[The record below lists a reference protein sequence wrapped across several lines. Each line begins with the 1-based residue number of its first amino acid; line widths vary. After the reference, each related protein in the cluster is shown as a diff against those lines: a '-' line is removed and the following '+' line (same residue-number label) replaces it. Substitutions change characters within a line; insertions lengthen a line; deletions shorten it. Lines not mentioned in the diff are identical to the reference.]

1 MTPVS
6 TGGRLCFPSRRLA
19 VPRQRPGPRV
29 RRVPDARTQA
39 VVRARPERGGR
50 VFALGPGVPAVE
62 DDRDYRAMY
71 GPDHL
76 CKCTG
81 RLTPQPA
88 MRAVFLILSIS
99 AVLAAGRSTPV
110 QAQAT
115 SHPGKSTA
123 KASSATQTHHPTA
136 VGKAASSHTVTH
148 STPAKATAAADEMT
162 PANSADL
169 ASLTGTSLRDAP
181 DGRAFA
187 TLSPGVTLEPVA
199 RDRGW
204 VRVRAE
210 GWVKESEVGPLD
222 SNRVVL
228 SAADLRADPE
238 GSRGKHVRWE
248 VQVLAMATADPLRKG
263 LNPDEPYLLA
273 RGPGSESALLYVAI
287 PTDLVAAAHSL
298 ASLAPV
304 PVTLAAT
311 VRLGRSEPVGVPI
324 LEAQSLTRR

>member
-1 MTPVS
+1 MTPAS
-6 TGGRLCFPSRRLA
+6 TGGHLCFPSGRPA
-19 VPRQRPGPRV
+19 VPRQSPWLRV
-29 RRVPDARTQA
+29 RAYLT
-39 VVRARPERGGR
+39 RARNQSCARPKRGGR
-50 VFALGPGVPAVE
+50 AYALDPGVPAVE
-62 DDRDYRAMY
+62 NDEGYRAMCR
-71 GPDHL
+71 PDHL

-99 AVLAAGRSTPV
+99 AVLAAGRPTPA

-115 SHPGKSTA
+115 SHPGKSAA
-123 KASSATQTHHPTA
+123 KASSTPQTHHPTP

-148 STPAKATAAADEMT
+148 VTTAKATAAADQMT
-162 PANSADL
+162 LANGADL

-187 TLSPGVTLEPVA
+187 TLSPGVTLQPVA

-210 GWVKESEVGPLD
+210 GWVKETEVGPLD
-222 SNRVVL
+222 SNQVVL

-238 GSRGKHVRWE
+238 GARGKHVRWDVE
-248 VQVLAMATADPLRKG
+248 VLAIATADPLRKG
-263 LNPDEPYLLA
+263 LNPEEQYLLA

-287 PTDLVAAAHSL
+287 PSALVATAHSL

-304 PVTLAAT
+304 PITLAGT

>member
-1 MTPVS
+1 MVA
-6 TGGRLCFPSRRLA
+6 GGC
-19 VPRQRPGPRV
+19 
-29 RRVPDARTQA
+29 
-39 VVRARPERGGR
+39 PERGGR
-50 VFALGPGVPAVE
+50 AFALDPGVPAVE
-62 DDRDYRAMY
+62 DDKGYRAMCR
-71 GPDHL
+71 PDHL

-99 AVLAAGRSTPV
+99 AILAAGRPTPA
-110 QAQAT
+110 QAQAA
-115 SHPGKSTA
+115 SHPGKGAAKGSST
-123 KASSATQTHHPTA
+123 TQTHHTPPS
-136 VGKAASSHTVTH
+136 GKTASSHASARVTPTKAA
-148 STPAKATAAADEMT
+148 TPSDET
-162 PANSADL
+162 SAGNGADL
-169 ASLTGTSLRDAP
+169 ASLPGTALRDAP

-238 GSRGKHVRWE
+238 GARGKHVRWDVE
-248 VQVLAMATADPLRKG
+248 VLAIATADPLRKG
-263 LNPDEPYLLA
+263 LNPDEQYLLA

-287 PTDLVAAAHSL
+287 PSNLVGTAHSL